1 MACRCDSV
9 RLSVSQ
15 LKKHHE
21 LVLAV
26 ALLVACALSTSCTAW
41 HTIPLQPQRF
51 SAERSP
57 ERARLTF
64 TDSTHVTAS
73 HPVLVGDSLVWA
85 NETTAESPRDSAR
98 SAVLASSIQRV
109 EVHRV
114 DVVGTVV
121 LLGAIGG
128 LLYAVIHGLHN
139 LSVAN

>member
-1 MACRCDSV
+1 MSAPSA
-9 RLSVSQ
+9 L
-15 LKKHHE
+15 
-21 LVLAV
+21 
-26 ALLVACALSTSCTAW
+26 ALLVIVALATSCTAW

-51 SAERSP
+51 SADRSP

-64 TDSTHVTAS
+64 NDGTHLTTS

-109 EVHRV
+109 EVNRV
-114 DVVGTVV
+114 DVVSTVV
-121 LLGAIGG
+121 VLGAVGG
-128 LLYAVIHGLHN
+128 LVYAVLHALHN

>member
-1 MACRCDSV
+1 MSHLRK
-9 RLSVSQ
+9 RHRFVS
-15 LKKHHE
+15 
-21 LVLAV
+21 AV

-51 SAERSP
+51 SADRSP

-64 TDSTHVTAS
+64 NDSTHVTAS

-85 NETTAESPRDSAR
+85 KETTASPRDSAR

-109 EVHRV
+109 EVHQV
-114 DVVGTVV
+114 DVVPTVV

-128 LLYAVIHGLHN
+128 VVYAVLHGLHN